1 MDCSSRVFTDCNFS
15 MPLLDPDPDDD
26 TVNVTYGSLITQI
39 TLMEEIGDVRI
50 ALFNC
55 DGKY

>member
-1 MDCSSRVFTDCNFS
+1 